1 MKIRIKVPAFMAQ
14 AVDVGIV
21 SKEQLEELVEEGI
34 AEAENSELGKLCK
47 GLLKEILEEEK

>member
-1 MKIRIKVPAFMAQ
+1 MAQ
-14 AVDVGIV
+14 AVDVGIL